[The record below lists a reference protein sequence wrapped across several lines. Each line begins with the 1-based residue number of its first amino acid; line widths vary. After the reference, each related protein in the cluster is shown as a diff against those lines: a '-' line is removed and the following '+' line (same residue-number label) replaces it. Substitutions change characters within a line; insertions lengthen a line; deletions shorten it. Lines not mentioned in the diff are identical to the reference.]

1 MAPKAKAKSV
11 PKDTLPTDVVKK
23 LCSTLKYHQD
33 EPGMNELRDAYKSG
47 DHAKK
52 KEILQKFLQDKSLK
66 WRFDV
71 IEAQTLVHR
80 EATESQEQWKTAAAI
95 AASEGLR
102 PEVEEDEKKLKILLE
117 EMEERDHPNVKL
129 QALGVKQYREKI
141 ELKKTSDAQEN
152 STSFI
157 GTVTGKLVPKSEEPS
172 SSAGGRAKAS
182 KRNAT
187 EAVVDVNWANVMKQ
201 QRTCGRKSVAAA
213 AKICKLAHKHRPDCP
228 PEHREELT
236 QAMRMVQDAEW
247 AMRDA
252 MKNLEDSEVDCQ
264 KLKDMV
270 TKMDG
275 SVEIFETLLHEV
287 VPESKPEKSA
297 EEEKT
302 ADNEK
307 K

>member
-1 MAPKAKAKSV
+1 MAPKAKAKSA
-11 PKDTLPTDVVKK
+11 PKDTLPTEVVKK

-33 EPGMNELRDAYKSG
+33 EPGMKELRDAYKSG

-52 KEILQKFLQDKSLK
+52 QDILQKFLQDKSLK

-71 IEAQTLVHR
+71 IEAQTFSHR
-80 EATESQEQWKTAAAI
+80 DSTVTQEQWKTAAAI

-102 PEVEEDEKKLKILLE
+102 PEVEEDKKKLQILLDD
-117 EMEERDHPNVKL
+117 MDERDHPNVKL
-129 QALGVKQYREKI
+129 QAMGVKQYREKI
-141 ELKKTSDAQEN
+141 ELKKTSDAQES

-157 GTVTGKLVPKSEEPS
+157 GTVTGKLVPKSEEAC
-172 SSAGGRAKAS
+172 SSAGGRGKAS
-182 KRNAT
+182 KRNAS
-187 EAVVDVNWANVMKQ
+187 EAVVDVNWNNVMKQ
-201 QRTCGRKSVAAA
+201 QRTRGRKSVAAA

-228 PEHREELT
+228 PERREELT

-252 MKNLEDSEVDCQ
+252 MKKLEDSEVDCQ

-287 VPESKPEKSA
+287 VPESKPEKTA
-297 EEEKT
+297 EEEQT
-302 ADNEK
+302 VEEEK